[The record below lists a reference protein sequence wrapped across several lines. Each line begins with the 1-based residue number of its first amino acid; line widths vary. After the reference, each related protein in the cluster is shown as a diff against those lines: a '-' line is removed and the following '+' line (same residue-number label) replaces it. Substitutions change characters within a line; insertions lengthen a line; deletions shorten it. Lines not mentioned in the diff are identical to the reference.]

1 MEVGFRMIDLLR
13 KTESKVYSLFD
24 GGKLAPLPTDFGRG
38 SDLGMPFILLNE
50 MYMGFRLVNYETE

>member
-1 MEVGFRMIDLLR
+1 MIDLLR

-38 SDLGMPFILLNE
+38 SDLDMPLILLNE